1 MGFRKVI
8 LGLGETGQ
16 RGGTAS
22 FRRAFLES
30 SLTKG
35 GLSDTSTARPF
46 IQEALDKSGAVP
58 FATFED
64 ALGRMNDASLNRT
77 LTKMA
82 KTHNDSFQK
91 VIREMHNTDQAALR
105 TFYAQSDDVVQK
117 QMASAFDGGPAF
129 FREGGSKQAV
139 EDIAAKQIKNSADGG
154 KAWFKEKVWP
164 NVTFGNLWK
173 GSVVGVG
180 VLGVGISAAIV
191 WGILGVISAITGLS
205 LPELFGEFFR
215 FIVDPSGVLCA
226 SEEGCWELTDT
237 GKVFFG
243 LIALVGIAGA
253 VKFVKLLKT
262 ETSEA

>member
-139 EDIAAKQIKNSADGG
+139 EDIAAKQIKNSTDGG

-164 NVTFGNLWK
+164 NLTIGNALTGAK
-173 GSVVGVG
+173 
-180 VLGVGISAAIV
+180 LGGLAVGIWTLIS
-191 WGILGVISAITGLS
+191 ILGRVTGRS
-205 LPELFGEFFR
+205 VPELFSDFFEF
-215 FIVDPSGVLCA
+215 ISDPSGAFCA
-226 SEEGCWELTDT
+226 GEEGCWKLTDM
-237 GKVFFG
+237 GQVFFG

-253 VKFVKLLKT
+253 VKFVKVLKPA
-262 ETSEA
+262 EA